1 MSHYDHCDSDTQL
14 KKDQVSTD
22 WALCAGELP
31 YSNLNSTF
39 KPLTRFTNLIQT
51 HEVNDENVAVNMNFS
66 CFIFHIFLFSII
78 IFKRFLASSLA
89 RVLYGEG
96 EEYEDE
102 KTESNGEKDEIKG
115 DNSTETNSEINEDKP
130 SSANLNNKSMS
141 STSVVES
148 VSTALSQVSLKQKN
162 NVQKTNKPKGSNPR
176 ILNNTQN
183 GARNAKKINSDSKTS
198 IYSSSSNSRLKNES
212 LRWELECDDLEEEE
226 ERIRVYKINRRKRYL
241 AAAQA
246 KGLGWVANYASNGSP
261 VSEDSGIEMRERETN
276 LYSLK
281 DTHKSV
287 NDFSTL
293 QTLGPTHSNMNNGVA
308 VDC

>member
-1 MSHYDHCDSDTQL
+1 MECKQNSKLNNKKVNLNQDKNVKRSNTSSSVKKKKKNNVLVKETTKKTCTRTESQKDLEQYGDNLEIEGVQL
-14 KKDQVSTD
+14 KT
-22 WALCAGELP
+22 P
-31 YSNLNSTF
+31 
-39 KPLTRFTNLIQT
+39 R
-51 HEVNDENVAVNMNFS
+51 
-66 CFIFHIFLFSII
+66 
-78 IFKRFLASSLA
+78 
-89 RVLYGEG
+89 EG

-115 DNSTETNSEINEDKP
+115 DNSTEANSEINEDKP

-141 STSVVES
+141 SASVVES